1 MLGFDGA
8 VRAERYSFYGQGSGP
23 IWLDD
28 VQCNGNESNIA
39 DCSFPG
45 WGQNNCGHY
54 EDAGVTCKSENNYCT
69 CTHQLVASTHT
80 QCLIPIVTAT

>member
-69 CTHQLVASTHT
+69 CTHQLVHIHNALF
-80 QCLIPIVTAT
+80 Q